1 MTLEA
6 GAAVLL
12 ASVSEESDD
21 AIRVLLIEK
30 GVIDREFL
38 TDMLS
43 KQDFSVRTV
52 ASLAAAA
59 CDADVIVLHC
69 GQVNN
74 SSIELLGKLH
84 RLGFNVPV
92 VLLTGETAGFP
103 RCGFT
108 VAREQRKAK

>member
-1 MTLEA
+1 MRRACCSPLSA
-6 GAAVLL
+6 R
-12 ASVSEESDD
+12 SSDD
-21 AIRVLLIEK
+21 AIRVLLIED
-30 GVIDREFL
+30 GVIDRESL
-38 TDMLS
+38 TDKLP

-84 RLGFNVPV
+84 R
-92 VLLTGETAGFP
+92 
-103 RCGFT
+103 
-108 VAREQRKAK
+108 